1 MLRTRPHQTPP
12 PQTRIVIAV
21 YRPKRGMEDV
31 LLSEVRDHHQLL
43 RSEGLATDREPVV
56 MRSADGSIIEVFE
69 WASAAAIAEAH
80 GNPRV
85 QAMWAR
91 FEACSVY
98 GQLSDLPE
106 AGAMFA
112 EFSPVDLRLAAP
124 FQPTPDNREE

>member
-1 MLRTRPHQTPP
+1 MS
-12 PQTRIVIAV
+12 QTRIVIAV
-21 YRPKRGMEDV
+21 YKPKEGQEDI

-43 RSEGLATDREPVV
+43 RSEGLATDREPIV
-56 MRSADGSIIEVFE
+56 MRSADGSILEVFE

-91 FEACSVY
+91 FESCSTY
-98 GQLSDLPE
+98 GKLADLAE

-112 EFSPVDLRLAAP
+112 EFSPVSLILAP
-124 FQPTPDNREE
+124 PPQPTPDNREE